1 VLPIKSRHRL
11 QHVTL
16 SPLLPLSLPPPC
28 VCVCWHPPPSSTRL
42 HIQNDYSFYMVNLN
56 INSVLIQTPPT
67 HPPLHPHLHT
77 DGSNYLFIVRV
88 IPLSR
93 KIVCYGNNL
102 RAKKKI
108 IINTTKNKRK
118 FNPKKSFKKN
128 IWNDSWI
135 WKKKIILRK
144 WM

>member
-1 VLPIKSRHRL
+1 M
-11 QHVTL
+11 
-16 SPLLPLSLPPPC
+16 C

-108 IINTTKNKRK
+108 IINKTKHKRK
-118 FNPKKSFKKN
+118 FNPKKSFKKK
-128 IWNDSWI
+128 IYETTVEFE
-135 WKKKIILRK
+135 KKKSF
-144 WM
+144 